1 MSAADVA
8 RIVQPNATLT
18 GLRVL
23 DIAVTHVADCVQ
35 NPPNPR
41 QPGLYL
47 PPAHPSLTSNPD
59 LLAKAHIAI
68 ASLQNAHASAIHNAT
83 HPDNVARSKVRGS
96 AATIKSVPRLQVKIS
111 KALNAN
117 AARASEKN
125 SSIMP
130 TLTDWPETA
139 PVSEVKQSIAA
150 TVDFHYSKKYNFRVT
165 SDDITLIYANSGTV
179 INEAHASGTLAR
191 LWRNSSGIAVSAKD
205 RRNGVLDIH
214 VSVQYPLKVSS
225 EDIHSDDSDVSSD
238 IFVGP
243 GKRKAS
249 TSTVIRSS
257 KRIALTPAGAGA
269 YRTSIQINEQQ
280 YVVSRIDCT
289 IDDLGASIFTE
300 ESQPLYVSVREEPS
314 ASGTTKKMFILTL
327 NGVHYAAKCFFDIGA
342 RAPTPEENLR
352 HLKNELT
359 CQKQAARYLRVAES
373 FILRV
378 VSGPQK
384 HHAWIVDPL
393 LSTLQ
398 TVKFSGTDVAGSH
411 CDLFGATCDALA
423 HFSLEDSEEYLVFV
437 DIQGIKE
444 PNYIH
449 GARGSDEL
457 VLFDLMAHTQD
468 GATNL
473 GDKGPAGVQDFKL
486 QHKCNSI
493 CKRTPLRATG
503 RPGTTTQTQLTQS
516 DEKRPAPAPP
526 TFRVRIG
533 KGAIDESKP
542 ISTPRTP
549 RGALRF
555 AGAAFKHTLAIDS
568 SAVSVFGP
576 FDVCEA
582 TLTHSRI
589 PARRAIELYK
599 FSERSGGTTDSNT
612 DVHVQE
618 ITRYADAR
626 ELIEEFEDSLEQS
639 QYTLTAVASDDD
651 KSLHCKSLH

>member
-1 MSAADVA
+1 MSAADVV

-59 LLAKAHIAI
+59 LLAKAHVAI

-257 KRIALTPAGAGA
+257 KPPAGAGA

-280 YVVSRIDCT
+280 YAVSRIDCT

-314 ASGTTKKMFILTL
+314 ASGTTKKMFI
-327 NGVHYAAKCFFDIGA
+327 CIID
-342 RAPTPEENLR
+342 
-352 HLKNELT
+352 
-359 CQKQAARYLRVAES
+359 YLRVAES
-373 FILRV
+373 FILHV

-411 CDLFGATCDALA
+411 GDLFGATCDALA
-423 HFSLEDSEEYLVFV
+423 HFSLEDSEKYLVFV

-526 TFRVRIG
+526 TFCVRIG
-533 KGAIDESKP
+533 KGVIDESKP

-589 PARRAIELYK
+589 PARHAIELYK

>member
-1 MSAADVA
+1 MPLCQGCGKNYRWLAANERCGRCQDRAAKRNSDWTPCTGCGNTFQFLDESECDVCKE
-8 RIVQPNATLT
+8 R
-18 GLRVL
+18 

-150 TVDFHYSKKYNFRVT
+150 TVDFHYSKNII
-165 SDDITLIYANSGTV
+165 S
-179 INEAHASGTLAR
+179 
-191 LWRNSSGIAVSAKD
+191 
-205 RRNGVLDIH
+205 VLLELL
-214 VSVQYPLKVSS
+214 SLSCK
-225 EDIHSDDSDVSSD
+225 DIHSDDSDVSSD

-314 ASGTTKKMFILTL
+314 ASGNDK
-327 NGVHYAAKCFFDIGA
+327 
-342 RAPTPEENLR
+342 E
-352 HLKNELT
+352 
-359 CQKQAARYLRVAES
+359 
-373 FILRV
+373 
-378 VSGPQK
+378 
-384 HHAWIVDPL
+384 
-393 LSTLQ
+393 
-398 TVKFSGTDVAGSH
+398 DV
-411 CDLFGATCDALA
+411 
-423 HFSLEDSEEYLVFV
+423 Y
-437 DIQGIKE
+437 
-444 PNYIH
+444 
-449 GARGSDEL
+449 
-457 VLFDLMAHTQD
+457 
-468 GATNL
+468 
-473 GDKGPAGVQDFKL
+473 
-486 QHKCNSI
+486 
-493 CKRTPLRATG
+493 
-503 RPGTTTQTQLTQS
+503 
-516 DEKRPAPAPP
+516 
-526 TFRVRIG
+526 
-533 KGAIDESKP
+533 
-542 ISTPRTP
+542 
-549 RGALRF
+549 
-555 AGAAFKHTLAIDS
+555 
-568 SAVSVFGP
+568 
-576 FDVCEA
+576 
-582 TLTHSRI
+582 
-589 PARRAIELYK
+589 
-599 FSERSGGTTDSNT
+599 
-612 DVHVQE
+612 
-618 ITRYADAR
+618 
-626 ELIEEFEDSLEQS
+626 
-639 QYTLTAVASDDD
+639 
-651 KSLHCKSLH
+651 

>member
-1 MSAADVA
+1 
-8 RIVQPNATLT
+8 
-18 GLRVL
+18 
-23 DIAVTHVADCVQ
+23 
-35 NPPNPR
+35 
-41 QPGLYL
+41 
-47 PPAHPSLTSNPD
+47 
-59 LLAKAHIAI
+59 
-68 ASLQNAHASAIHNAT
+68 
-83 HPDNVARSKVRGS
+83 
-96 AATIKSVPRLQVKIS
+96 
-111 KALNAN
+111 
-117 AARASEKN
+117 
-125 SSIMP
+125 MP

-179 INEAHASGTLAR
+179 INETHASGTLAR
-191 LWRNSSGIAVSAKD
+191 LWRHSSGIAVSAKD

-225 EDIHSDDSDVSSD
+225 EDIHSDDSDMSSD
-238 IFVGP
+238 IFGGP

-257 KRIALTPAGAGA
+257 KPPAGAGA

-280 YVVSRIDCT
+280 YAVSRIDCT
-289 IDDLGASIFTE
+289 IDDLLS
-300 ESQPLYVSVREEPS
+300 
-314 ASGTTKKMFILTL
+314 SGTTKKMFILTL

-359 CQKQAARYLRVAES
+359 CQKQAARCLTRFQARATEKKIPIADLRVAES
-373 FILRV
+373 FILHV

-411 CDLFGATCDALA
+411 GDLFGATCDALA

-503 RPGTTTQTQLTQS
+503 RPATPIQTQLTQS

-533 KGAIDESKP
+533 KGVIDESKP

-568 SAVSVFGP
+568 SAVSAFGP

-589 PARRAIELYK
+589 PARHAIELYK